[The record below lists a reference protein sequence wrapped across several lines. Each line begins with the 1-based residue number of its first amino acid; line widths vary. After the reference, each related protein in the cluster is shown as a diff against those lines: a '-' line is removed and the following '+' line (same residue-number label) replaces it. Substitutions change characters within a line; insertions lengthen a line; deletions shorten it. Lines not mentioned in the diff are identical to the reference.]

1 MSDEPPETPANPAED
16 LAVPPAPSAAE
27 VPGEAAPARPRA
39 GEKGRGPASRG
50 PRPDLEE
57 QREPVY
63 REAGGFRLCIE
74 ARDLAK
80 LRELPGAKGKSD
92 RQLAEDFFDGLA
104 SRFAAALAEDLS
116 PPLEIRVIVDPYSRQ
131 AFLASENR
139 ILTILSF

>member
-1 MSDEPPETPANPAED
+1 MSDEPPESIP
-16 LAVPPAPSAAE
+16 PPALPRDE
-27 VPGEAAPARPRA
+27 APARPRTGA
-39 GEKGRGPASRG
+39 EGRGPAARG
-50 PRPDLEE
+50 PRPDLAGE
-57 QREPVY
+57 REPVY

-80 LRELPGAKGKSD
+80 LRDLPGAKGKSD
-92 RQLAEDFFDGLA
+92 RQLGEEFFDGLA

-139 ILTILSF
+139 IRTILSF